1 MSSKLI
7 ERFHNIEPTSEQ
19 HWRAINLFGRN
30 VASYKFALAKSI
42 LDFAEKQVT
51 TVSLEELSEPFSFHL
66 CEHLKVAPKQITS
79 SGKNEFLEAC
89 RNFNAQK
96 LSKTQ
101 LLDTTRKLGFKY
113 VLDAF
118 HVVNGKELNKRFFL
132 NHNKKSKQIILTDT
146 ILELCSREA
155 GSVLMQETE
164 ARWRLVETSW
174 SLGISNNLIKADENL
189 NFLYSYD
196 TRRKDVT
203 SCRDAL
209 NGYQKGRCFYCFK
222 KISIIK
228 NSENLCEVD
237 HFLPHDLKK
246 KNILSSVDGIWNL
259 VLACKDCNRGQ
270 ESGKFNKVPTV
281 NLLERLN
288 RRNEYYIS
296 SHDPLRETIIAQT
309 GKSEK
314 LRVSFLQRNYDLAT
328 EHLIHDW
335 KPPAQ
340 DIEIF

>member
-42 LDFAEKQVT
+42 LDFAEEQAT

-66 CEHLKVAPKQITS
+66 CEHLKLAPKQITS
-79 SGKNEFLEAC
+79 SGKNEFIETC
-89 RNFNAQK
+89 RNFNLQK

-101 LLDTTRKLGFKY
+101 LLDVTKRLGFKY

-118 HVVNGKELNKRFFL
+118 HVVNGKELNKRFF
-132 NHNKKSKQIILTDT
+132 NYNRKARQIILTDA
-146 ILELCSREA
+146 ILELCSSEA
-155 GSVLMQETE
+155 GSALMQETE

-174 SLGISNNLIKADENL
+174 SLGISNNLIKADEDL
-189 NFLYSYD
+189 NFLYSND
-196 TRRKDVT
+196 ARRTDVT

-209 NGYQKGRCFYCFK
+209 NGYQKGRCFYCFRN
-222 KISIIK
+222 ISIIK
-228 NSENLCEVD
+228 YSENLCEVD

-246 KNILSSVDGIWNL
+246 KSILSSVDGIWNL

-270 ESGKFNKVPTV
+270 QIGKFNKVPTLD
-281 NLLERLN
+281 LLERLN

-296 SHDPLRETIIAQT
+296 SHDPLRETIMAQT

-314 LRVSFLQRNYDLAT
+314 LRVSFLQKNYDLAK
-328 EHLIHDW
+328 EHLIHVW

-340 DIEIF
+340 DIELF